1 MREIYIYHRQQK
13 TSTMRI
19 EFSSRAEQA
28 ITLRAL
34 GYSVAKVASI
44 IGVKGNV
51 NSYIRRGEKNGVSP
65 KPLTPEEIEAIYAKH
80 GDPKAPK
87 YIMEL

>member
-1 MREIYIYHRQQK
+1 MRKLASIQK
-13 TSTMRI
+13 I
-19 EFSSRAEQA
+19 EAIEPIEGADAIEQA

-51 NSYIRRGEKNGVSP
+51 NSYIRIGEKNGVSP

-80 GDPKAPK
+80 GSPKAPK
-87 YIMEL
+87 YVMEL